1 MITTRILAA
10 LFVVLFT
17 LTACTGLSLATK
29 GATLLA
35 ESTGNAQIEQAT
47 EILTEVAGDAV
58 PLAGIINITNTNWVM
73 LGLLILGWILPSPG
87 EILRTIFN
95 PIGWLIKTLLTRR

>member
-1 MITTRILAA
+1 MRTPRILAA

-95 PIGWLIKTLLTRR
+95 PIGWLIKTLLIKK

>member
-35 ESTGNAQIEQAT
+35 ETTGNAQIEQAT
-47 EILTEVAGDAV
+47 EILTEVAGEAV

>member
-1 MITTRILAA
+1 MITTKILAA

-58 PLAGIINITNTNWVM
+58 PLAGIVNITNTNWVM

-95 PIGWLIKTLLTRR
+95 PIGWLIKPLLIKK

>member
-35 ESTGNAQIEQAT
+35 ETTGNAQIEQAT
-47 EILTEVAGDAV
+47 EILTEVAGEAV

-95 PIGWLIKTLLTRR
+95 PIGWLIKTLLIRR

>member
-17 LTACTGLSLATK
+17 LTACTGLGLATK
-29 GATLLA
+29 GATLIA
-35 ESTGNAQIEQAT
+35 DATDNAQIEQAT
-47 EILTEVAGDAV
+47 EIVTEVAGDAV
-58 PLAGIINITNTNWVM
+58 PLAGIINITNTNWIM
-73 LGLLILGWILPSPG
+73 LGLLILGWMLPSPG

-95 PIGWLIKTLLTRR
+95 PIGWLIKILLTRK

>member
-1 MITTRILAA
+1 MINTRILAA

-35 ESTGNAQIEQAT
+35 ETTGNAQIEQAT

-95 PIGWLIKTLLTRR
+95 PIGWLIKTLLIRR

>member
-47 EILTEVAGDAV
+47 EILAEVAGDAV
-58 PLAGIINITNTNWVM
+58 PLAGIVNITNTNWVM

>member
-1 MITTRILAA
+1 MVHTRILAA

-35 ESTGNAQIEQAT
+35 ETTGNAQIEQAT

-95 PIGWLIKTLLTRR
+95 PIGWLIKTLLIRR

>member
-17 LTACTGLSLATK
+17 LTTCTGLSLATK

>member
-58 PLAGIINITNTNWVM
+58 PLAGIINITNTNWIM
-73 LGLLILGWILPSPG
+73 LGLLILGWMLPSPG

>member
-35 ESTGNAQIEQAT
+35 ETTGNAQIEQAT
-47 EILTEVAGDAV
+47 EILTEVAGEAV

-95 PIGWLIKTLLTRR
+95 PIGWLIKTLLTKK

>member
-1 MITTRILAA
+1 MTTTRILAA

-17 LTACTGLSLATK
+17 LTACTGLGLATK
-29 GATLLA
+29 GATLIA
-35 ESTGNAQIEQAT
+35 DAPGNAQIEQAT

-58 PLAGIINITNTNWVM
+58 PLAGVINITNTNWIM
-73 LGLLILGWILPSPG
+73 LGLLILGWVLPSPG

-95 PIGWLIKTLLTRR
+95 PIGWLIKTLLTRK

>member
-1 MITTRILAA
+1 MRTPRILAA
-10 LFVVLFT
+10 LLVVLFF
-17 LTACTGLSLATK
+17 LSGCTGLSLATK

-95 PIGWLIKTLLTRR
+95 PIGWLIKTLLIKK

>member
-35 ESTGNAQIEQAT
+35 ETTGNAQIEQAT

-95 PIGWLIKTLLTRR
+95 PIGWLIKTLLIRR

>member
-95 PIGWLIKTLLTRR
+95 PIGWLIKTLLIKK

>member
-10 LFVVLFT
+10 LFVVLFS
-17 LTACTGLSLATK
+17 LTACTGIGLATK

-35 ESTGNAQIEQAT
+35 DATGNAQIEQAT
-47 EILTEVAGDAV
+47 EILTDVAGAAT
-58 PLAGIINITNTNWVM
+58 PIAGIVNITQTNYM
-73 LGLLILGWILPSPG
+73 LLALLILGWILPSPG

>member
-1 MITTRILAA
+1 MITPRILAA

-58 PLAGIINITNTNWVM
+58 PLAGIVNITNTNWVM

-95 PIGWLIKTLLTRR
+95 PIGWLIKTLLIKK

>member
-35 ESTGNAQIEQAT
+35 ETTGNAQIEQAT

>member
-1 MITTRILAA
+1 MVHTRILAA
-10 LFVVLFT
+10 LFVVLFA

-35 ESTGNAQIEQAT
+35 ETTGNAQIEQAT

-58 PLAGIINITNTNWVM
+58 PLAGIITITNTNWVM

-95 PIGWLIKTLLTRR
+95 PIGWLIKTLLIRR

>member
-1 MITTRILAA
+1 MVHTRILAA

-35 ESTGNAQIEQAT
+35 ETTGNAQIEQAT
-47 EILTEVAGDAV
+47 EILTEVAGEAV

-95 PIGWLIKTLLTRR
+95 PIGWLIKTLLIKK

>member
-1 MITTRILAA
+1 MTTTRILAA

-17 LTACTGLSLATK
+17 LSGCAGLGIATQ
-29 GATLLA
+29 GASLLA
-35 ESTGNAQIEQAT
+35 EATGNAQIEQAT

-58 PLAGIINITNTNWVM
+58 PLAGIINITNTNWIM
-73 LGLLILGWILPSPG
+73 LGLLILGWMLPSPG

-95 PIGWLIKTLLTRR
+95 PIGWLIKTLLTRK

>member
-10 LFVVLFT
+10 LFVVLFS

>member
-17 LTACTGLSLATK
+17 LTACTGLGLATK
-29 GATLLA
+29 GATLIA
-35 ESTGNAQIEQAT
+35 DATGNAQIEQAT

-58 PLAGIINITNTNWVM
+58 PLAGIINITNTNWIM
-73 LGLLILGWILPSPG
+73 LGLLILGWMLPSPG

-95 PIGWLIKTLLTRR
+95 PIGWLIKTLLTRN

>member
-1 MITTRILAA
+1 MITSRILAA

>member
-1 MITTRILAA
+1 MMTSRILAA

-17 LTACTGLSLATK
+17 LTACTGLGLATK
-29 GATLLA
+29 GATLIA
-35 ESTGNAQIEQAT
+35 DATGNAQIEQAT

-58 PLAGIINITNTNWVM
+58 PLAGIINITNTNWIM
-73 LGLLILGWILPSPG
+73 LGLLILGWMLPSPG

-95 PIGWLIKTLLTRR
+95 PIGWLIKILLTRK

>member
-29 GATLLA
+29 GATLLV
-35 ESTGNAQIEQAT
+35 ETTGNAQIEQAT
-47 EILTEVAGDAV
+47 EILTEVAGD
-58 PLAGIINITNTNWVM
+58 LS
-73 LGLLILGWILPSPG
+73 LIHI
-87 EILRTIFN
+87 
-95 PIGWLIKTLLTRR
+95 

>member
-58 PLAGIINITNTNWVM
+58 PLAGIVNITNTNWVM

-95 PIGWLIKTLLTRR
+95 PIGWLIKTLLIKK

>member
-1 MITTRILAA
+1 MITTKILAA

-58 PLAGIINITNTNWVM
+58 PLAGIVNITNTNWVM

-95 PIGWLIKTLLTRR
+95 PIGWLIKTLLIKK

>member
-17 LTACTGLSLATK
+17 LTACTGLSLDTK

-58 PLAGIINITNTNWVM
+58 PLAGIVNITNTNWVM

>member
-1 MITTRILAA
+1 MVHTRILAA

-95 PIGWLIKTLLTRR
+95 PIGWLIKTLLIRR